1 MRRTLQQEI
10 KQSRP
15 FRSREEEAYLSVI
28 RTADLLA
35 RDIADRLK
43 DFGIS
48 ETQYNVLRILRGAG
62 PDGHPCSEIGARLI
76 TRDPDV
82 TRLLDRME
90 QRGLITRARDAAD
103 RRVVTIRI
111 TADGLALLAE
121 LDGMRRVDEL
131 LGHLGPRRLEQLI
144 ELLAAVR
151 DGAAAAGP
159 RPATTADPIAPRRR
173 TRR

>member
-1 MRRTLQQEI
+1 MSRTLQQEI

-15 FRSREEEAYLSVI
+15 FRSPEEEAYLSLI

-35 RDIADRLK
+35 RDIGDQLK
-43 DFGIS
+43 DYGIS

-90 QRGLITRARDAAD
+90 KRGLATRSRDAAD

-111 TADGLALLAE
+111 TPEGLALLDE
-121 LDGMRRVDEL
+121 LDGIRRVDEL
-131 LGHLGPRRLEQLI
+131 LGHLGPARLEQLI

-151 DGAAAAGP
+151 EGVAAVTPAPTPAAPVGA
-159 RPATTADPIAPRRR
+159 RR
-173 TRR
+173 TARR

>member
-1 MRRTLQQEI
+1 MSRTLQQEI

-15 FRSREEEAYLSVI
+15 FRSREEEAYLSLI

-35 RDIADRLK
+35 RDIGDQLK
-43 DFGIS
+43 DYGIS

-62 PDGHPCSEIGARLI
+62 PAGHPCSEIGARLI

-90 QRGLITRARDAAD
+90 KRGLATRSRDAAD

-111 TADGLALLAE
+111 TPEGLALLDE
-121 LDGMRRVDEL
+121 LDGIRRVDEL
-131 LGHLGPRRLEQLI
+131 LGHLGPARLEQLI

-151 DGAAAAGP
+151 EGVAAVTPAPTTAGP
-159 RPATTADPIAPRRR
+159 AGDKRAARR
-173 TRR
+173 

>member
-1 MRRTLQQEI
+1 MRRSLQQEI

-35 RDIADRLK
+35 RDIGDQLK
-43 DFGIS
+43 DYGIS

-62 PDGHPCSEIGARLI
+62 PDGHPCSEVGARLV

-90 QRGLITRARDAAD
+90 KRGLVSRSRDAAD
-103 RRVVTIRI
+103 RRIVTIRLS
-111 TADGLALLAE
+111 ADGLALLAD

-131 LGHLGPRRLEQLI
+131 LGHLGPRRLDQLI

-151 DGAAAAGP
+151 DGVAALTPA
-159 RPATTADPIAPRRR
+159 ATTPEPVVPKRKPRR
-173 TRR
+173 